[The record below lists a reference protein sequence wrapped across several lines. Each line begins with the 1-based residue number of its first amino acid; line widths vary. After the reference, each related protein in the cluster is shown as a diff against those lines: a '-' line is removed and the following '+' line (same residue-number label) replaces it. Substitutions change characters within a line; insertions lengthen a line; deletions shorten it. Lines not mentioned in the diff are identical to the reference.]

1 MWIKVEHTIGTKP
14 EVFRIAGKLGISRV
28 EAIGHLVSLWIWLDQ
43 NSESGELTATSEM
56 VNALTLDGFAEALEE
71 VGWLSVDKGKLLVP
85 NYDRHNGSSAKKR
98 ALGAE
103 RVRKY
108 RNAKSVTPV
117 TNLVAKNLVLEKR
130 REDKEKRKET
140 WSE

>member
-1 MWIKVEHTIGTKP
+1 MWIKVEHTISTKP
-14 EVFRIAGKLGISRV
+14 EVFRIAGKLGITRV
-28 EAIGHLVSLWIWLDQ
+28 ETIGHLISLWIWLDQ
-43 NSESGELTATSEM
+43 NSESGELNATSNM
-56 VNALTLDGFAEALEE
+56 VDAITLDGFAEALEE
-71 VGWLSVDKGKLLVP
+71 VGWLTTNKGKLIVP